1 MKPERRE
8 LLGRRIRGWLPGG
21 SLAAGS
27 TYREGLWISA
37 WGFLVFA
44 VSVGIFTALAFVQA
58 FTGVPL
64 GIHPASTIALFALDA
79 LIIVV
84 FLAFSRMTVRIDPTK
99 VRLRLGVIA
108 KEVRME
114 DVVSAAVENAMLR
127 TYGGIG
133 IRYGTD
139 GSMAFLSSV
148 GTAVKLT
155 RRNGRPIL
163 FSTRRAPEVSQLVN
177 SWSEGKSL

>member
-1 MKPERRE
+1 M
-8 LLGRRIRGWLPGG
+8 
-21 SLAAGS
+21 S
-27 TYREGLWISA
+27 TWS
-37 WGFLVFA
+37 FLVLA
-44 VSVGIFTALAFVQA
+44 VPVGIFSVLAIVQA

-64 GIHPASTIALFALDA
+64 GNHPAPTVFLFALDV
-79 LIIVV
+79 LIILV
-84 FLAFSRMTVRIDPTK
+84 FLTFSRMTVRIDSTK

-114 DVVSAAVENAMLR
+114 EVVNAAVENPMLR

-139 GSMAFLSSV
+139 GSMAFLSSL

-177 SWSEGKSL
+177 SWSKGNSP